1 TLQPSPGK
9 DDFESK
15 VRGMGAAIER
25 TRSAWRVEEAL
36 GRATA
41 SRKLNH
47 KGREGKNEEVGGVVK
62 TRGREAKRLS
72 PGQAGDGFVFGG

>member
-1 TLQPSPGK
+1 MSLSFFLFFLFSFFFPLTFSLSL
-9 DDFESK
+9 SLSLSLC
-15 VRGMGAAIER
+15 R
-25 TRSAWRVEEAL
+25 L
-36 GRATA
+36 TA